1 MKTCL
6 DYNEERDIMKIEG
19 IKTQMV
25 EFHREKYMQSFP
37 RHLSSFTIWCYYDEE
52 KYINKKRMQKWI

>member
-6 DYNEERDIMKIEG
+6 DYNEEKDIMKIEG

-25 EFHREKYMQSFP
+25 EFHREKYMKSFP
-37 RHLSSFTIWCYYDEE
+37 RHLSSFTI
-52 KYINKKRMQKWI
+52 

>member
-6 DYNEERDIMKIEG
+6 DYNEEKDIMKIEG

-25 EFHREKYMQSFP
+25 EFHREKYMKSFP
-37 RHLSSFTIWCYYDEE
+37 RHLSSFTICCYYDEE
-52 KYINKKRMQKWI
+52 KYINKKRMQK